1 MSSPKFSLE
10 LRLAAVQH
18 YLSGKDGFREA
29 AAHFGVGRTA
39 LRRWVAAY
47 KIHGLDG
54 LTWKTGQYSPEF
66 RLGVVMAVVNDKL
79 SLREAAARFNLSGE
93 STAYQWVKYYQSAG
107 EDALLGLAQGRKKL
121 KKNISP
127 QPPTTD
133 IPAEQLTEE
142 QKLAEIRFL
151 RAQVDYLKKLNALA
165 PEKTTGKK
173 RR

>member
-1 MSSPKFSLE
+1 MSSPEFSLE
-10 LRLAAVQH
+10 IRLAAVQH

-29 AAHFGVGRTA
+29 AAYFGVGRTA

-66 RLGVVMAVVNDKL
+66 RLRVVMAVFNDKL

-93 STAYQWVKYYQSAG
+93 STVYQWVKSYQSAG
-107 EDALLGLAQGRKKL
+107 AEALLGLKQGRKPL
-121 KKNISP
+121 KKDIDP
-127 QPPTTD
+127 QPTTAD

-165 PEKTTGKK
+165 PEKTIGKK